1 MEGQDPSRCLVKEN
15 TLSLHGLH
23 PVCAGRHAHC
33 SCDFSLDSFFDW
45 QVDDIRE
52 DDEAAAEALEAAKKQ
67 EISKKQ
73 EKGGK
78 AA

>member
-1 MEGQDPSRCLVKEN
+1 MCELMKGQDPSHNLVKE
-15 TLSLHGLH
+15 THFPCMGSVSFG
-23 PVCAGRHAHC
+23 AGRYA
-33 SCDFSLDSFFDW
+33 DFPCGFLLDSYFDG

-67 EISKKQ
+67 E
-73 EKGGK
+73 KGGK

>member
-1 MEGQDPSRCLVKEN
+1 MDCILVVLVG
-15 TLSLHGLH
+15 TLIVL
-23 PVCAGRHAHC
+23 AI
-33 SCDFSLDSFFDW
+33 FSLDSFLDW